1 MSLEIALQENTAA
14 INKLLAAWEQL
25 KQIAT
30 ARHVQPEDKASKKA
44 TAPQPQPEI
53 AVGDAADA
61 KATVAKNGASST
73 PEARESSPVEAAAQV
88 KADPVPVEQS
98 QEPGA
103 AGVTEPTY
111 QDTAAYITRL
121 SREKG
126 RDVAVA
132 LLKEFNAAKL
142 PDVAATDFA
151 AIIARADELLGA

>member
-14 INKLLAAWEQL
+14 IKNLIAVLANQAGS
-25 KQIAT
+25 T
-30 ARHVQPEDKASKKA
+30 AKASKKA
-44 TAPQPQPEI
+44 AAPQPQTDI

-61 KATVAKNGASST
+61 QATVAKNGASST
-73 PEARESSPVEAAAQV
+73 PEARNSSPVEAAAQV
-88 KADPVPVEQS
+88 KADPVPVEQP

-142 PDVAATDFA
+142 PDVAAADFA
-151 AIIARADELLGA
+151 AIIARANELLGA

>member
-14 INKLLAAWEQL
+14 IKNLIAAMTNQ
-25 KQIAT
+25 AST
-30 ARHVQPEDKASKKA
+30 PAKASKKA
-44 TAPQPQPEI
+44 TASQPQTDI
-53 AVGDAADA
+53 AVGDAANA
-61 KATVAKNGASST
+61 QATVAGNGASST
-73 PEARESSPVEAAAQV
+73 PETTSPPPVEAAAQV
-88 KADPVPVEQS
+88 KADPVSVEQP
-98 QEPGA
+98 QEPGT

-151 AIIARADELLGA
+151 AVIARANELLGA